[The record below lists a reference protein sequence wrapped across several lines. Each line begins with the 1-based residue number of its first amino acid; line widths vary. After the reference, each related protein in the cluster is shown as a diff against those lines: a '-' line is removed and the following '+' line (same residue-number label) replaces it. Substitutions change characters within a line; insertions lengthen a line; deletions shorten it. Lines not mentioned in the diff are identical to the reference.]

1 MKNELLRDPT
11 AETAPLRRARR
22 APPAT
27 LAGITVGLLDIGKTR
42 SDEFLDRVEM
52 RLGERGLVTRRYKK
66 PTNAKTAPLELLQKI
81 AAEAAVVVIGLS
93 D

>member
-22 APPAT
+22 APPPS
-27 LAGITVGLLDIGKTR
+27 LAGVTVALLDIGKTR
-42 SDEFLDRVEM
+42 SDEFLDRIDM
-52 RLGERGLVTRRYKK
+52 RLRERGLATRRYKK
-66 PTNAKTAPLELLQKI
+66 PTNTKTAPLELLHKI

>member
-22 APPAT
+22 APPPS
-27 LAGITVGLLDIGKTR
+27 LAGVTVALLDIGKTR
-42 SDEFLDRVEM
+42 SDEFLDRIDL
-52 RLGERGLVTRRYKK
+52 RLRERGLATRRYKK
-66 PTNAKTAPLELLQKI
+66 PTNTKTAPLELLQKI

>member
-1 MKNELLRDPT
+1 MKSELLRDPT

-22 APPAT
+22 EPPPS
-27 LAGITVGLLDIGKTR
+27 LAGVTVALIDIGKTR
-42 SDEFLDRVEM
+42 SDEFLDRIDM
-52 RLGERGLVTRRYKK
+52 QLRERGLTTRRYKK
-66 PTNAKTAPLELLQKI
+66 PTNTKTAPLELLQKI